1 MKTYIIKK
9 PVVTEKSLSLAKTQN
24 VYTFEVDQKAN
35 KNQIVEA
42 IESLFGV
49 NVERINTIHGFKSIK
64 KTGKKRMSST
74 VNPKKK
80 ALIKLK
86 LGQTIDLFDIGGKE

>member
-9 PVVTEKSLSLAKTQN
+9 PVVTEKSLHLANSQN
-24 VYTFEVDQKAN
+24 IYTFEVAPRAN

-42 IESLFGV
+42 VESLFGV
-49 NVERINTIHGFKSIK
+49 KVLRINTIHGYKSVK
-64 KTGKKRMSST
+64 KTGKKRMPSI

-80 ALIKLK
+80 ALVKLK
-86 LGQTIDLFDIGGKE
+86 EGQTIDLFDIGGNK

>member
-9 PVVTEKSLSLAKTQN
+9 PVVTEKSLALASSQN
-24 VYTFEVDQKAN
+24 VYTFEVDKGAN
-35 KNQIVEA
+35 KNQIIEA

-49 NVERINTIHGFKSIK
+49 NVIKINTILGYRAIK
-64 KTGKKRMSST
+64 KTGKKRIPRT

-80 ALIKLK
+80 ALVKLK
-86 LGQTIDLFDIGGKE
+86 EGQTIDLFDIGGAE